1 MDNSINSYDSG
12 SALNLRKKLYNKEA
26 YLNTINTQFN
36 ELLPT
41 PSPTPVEVVI
51 TVDEFFQIYENLFYE
66 IPKEGSVNSHE
77 YLVKQSTEYIGAQG
91 ISSEIQALLDEI
103 TFLRQ
108 ENLTL
113 QQNLIDLTEDDNNNT
128 TE

>member
-1 MDNSINSYDSG
+1 MDNNLNTYDSG
-12 SALNLRKKLYNKEA
+12 SALSLRKKLYNKEA

-36 ELLPT
+36 ELLST
-41 PSPTPVEVVI
+41 PPPTPVEEVT

-66 IPKEGSVNSHE
+66 IPKEGDVNSHE
-77 YLVKQSTEYIGAQG
+77 FLVKQSTEYIGAQG
-91 ISSEIQALLDEI
+91 ISNEIQALIDEI

-113 QQNLIDLTEDDNNNT
+113 QQNLIDLTEDDNINP

>member
-1 MDNSINSYDSG
+1 MVNNTNSYDSG
-12 SALNLRKKLYNKEA
+12 SALNLRKKLYDKEA
-26 YLNTINTQFN
+26 YLNTIDTQFN
-36 ELLPT
+36 ELIPT
-41 PSPTPVEVVI
+41 PTPPPVEVVT

-66 IPKEGSVNSHE
+66 IPKEGNVNSHE
-77 YLVKQSTEYIGAQG
+77 YLIKQSTEYVGAQG
-91 ISSEIQALLDEI
+91 ISNEIQALLDEI

-113 QQNLIDLTEDDNNNT
+113 QQNLIDLVEDDNNNT

>member
-41 PSPTPVEVVI
+41 SSPTPVEVVI

>member
-1 MDNSINSYDSG
+1 MDNNLNTYDSG
-12 SALNLRKKLYNKEA
+12 SALSLRKKLYNKEA

-36 ELLPT
+36 ELLSP
-41 PSPTPVEVVI
+41 PPPTPVEEVT

-66 IPKEGSVNSHE
+66 IPKEGDVNSHE
-77 YLVKQSTEYIGAQG
+77 FLVKQSTEYIGAQG
-91 ISSEIQALLDEI
+91 ISNEIQALIDEI

-113 QQNLIDLTEDDNNNT
+113 QQNLIDLTEDDNINP

>member
-1 MDNSINSYDSG
+1 MDNNLNTYDSG

-36 ELLPT
+36 ELLP
-41 PSPTPVEVVI
+41 PSLPTPVEEVT
-51 TVDEFFQIYENLFYE
+51 TVDEFFQIYESLFYE

-77 YLVKQSTEYIGAQG
+77 FLIKQSTEYVGSQG
-91 ISSEIQALLDEI
+91 LTNEIQALLDEI
-103 TFLRQ
+103 TLLRQ

-113 QQNLIDLTEDDNNNT
+113 QQNIIDLIEDDNINP

>member
-41 PSPTPVEVVI
+41 LPPTPVEVVT

-113 QQNLIDLTEDDNNNT
+113 QQNLIDLAEDDNNNT

>member
-41 PSPTPVEVVI
+41 PSPTPVEVVT

-77 YLVKQSTEYIGAQG
+77 YLIKQSTEYVGAQG

-113 QQNLIDLTEDDNNNT
+113 QQNLIDLVEDDNNNT

>member
-1 MDNSINSYDSG
+1 MVNNTNSYDSG
-12 SALNLRKKLYNKEA
+12 SALNLRKKLYDKEA

-36 ELLPT
+36 ELIPT
-41 PSPTPVEVVI
+41 PTPPPVEVVT

-66 IPKEGSVNSHE
+66 IPKEGNVNSHE
-77 YLVKQSTEYIGAQG
+77 YLIKQSTEYVGAQG
-91 ISSEIQALLDEI
+91 ISNEIQALLDEI

-113 QQNLIDLTEDDNNNT
+113 QQNLIDLVEDDNNNT